1 MSSAMAWRAAS
12 LISEGAAKSGK
23 PCERLTAWC
32 SSARRV
38 ISRMTDSVNC
48 SALADSIRRASSP
61 DVLVADVGPSLFF
74 YLIKFAGFGA
84 FFNPGATGSRGY
96 GRTRRSARAINHP
109 VDGGIAQDD
118 LHVLACLGERNGFDE
133 LGYFLVVAFRLPESD
148 AIFTGVVGRGGVFRC
163 ARKADQIGDVQHAQL
178 EVVVGI
184 VQKLF
189 VVTNL

>member
-1 MSSAMAWRAAS
+1 MSAERAWRAAS
-12 LISEGAAKSGK
+12 LISAGAAKSGK

-118 LHVLACLGERNGFDE
+118 LHILARLREGNGFDKF
-133 LGYFLVVAFRLPESD
+133 GYFFVVAFGLPERE
-148 AIFTGVVGRGGVFRC
+148 AILTSVVGSGSVFRC
-163 ARKADQIGDVQHAQL
+163 AGKADEIGDVQHAQL
-178 EVVVGI
+178 QVVV
-184 VQKLF
+184 
-189 VVTNL
+189 